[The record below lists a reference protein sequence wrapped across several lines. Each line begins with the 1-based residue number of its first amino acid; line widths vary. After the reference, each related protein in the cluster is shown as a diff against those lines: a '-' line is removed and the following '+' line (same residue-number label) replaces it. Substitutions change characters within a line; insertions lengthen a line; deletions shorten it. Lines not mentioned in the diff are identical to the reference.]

1 LTADHELERK
11 LSALRGL
18 LLETTPSYTINVV
31 GTNDS
36 APSSTDHDDDADS
49 RVEDAEAQ
57 NHLHN
62 ETSIHPVL
70 SSDNTDSASDSG
82 EDGEDD
88 EYDGEEDEN
97 GAEPLWLAAAHGDAA
112 RVATLLKQ
120 GDATSINLSMGASNK
135 ESAASSSTSPLNAQY
150 PPRPPAADSTDRKDD
165 ARKRSTPLA
174 AASARGHTAVVQ
186 VLLAAAMAE
195 LGAGSGAE
203 GSGEALG
210 SSSDD
215 GGGNFAAFV
224 DAPNAQ
230 GSTSLLLAAARG
242 WHEVS
247 II

>member
-1 LTADHELERK
+1 LSFFDLAADHELERK
-11 LSALRGL
+11 LSALRSL
-18 LLETTPSYTINVV
+18 LLETTPSYTISVV
-31 GTNDS
+31 GT
-36 APSSTDHDDDADS
+36 PSTNHDADDDS

-57 NHLHN
+57 IPPVN
-62 ETSIHPVL
+62 EGVYHPYL
-70 SSDNTDSASDSG
+70 PFGNNNNASDS
-82 EDGEDD
+82 EEESEDD

-97 GAEPLWLAAAHGDAA
+97 GADPLWLAAAHGDAIG
-112 RVATLLKQ
+112 VATLLKQ
-120 GDATSINLSMGASNK
+120 GGTSSINYLLGASNK
-135 ESAASSSTSPLNAQY
+135 ESAASSSTSPPNAQHL
-150 PPRPPAADSTDRKDD
+150 PMPPAAGSTDRN